1 MLIFLRHGRTPNNA
15 QARLQ
20 GQEDAPLDD
29 VGFAQAAAAGDYIRE
44 RWNIDRVVRSSLTRT
59 AQTADTAGFGELDTR
74 VDDRWAEIEFGTY
87 DNRQIAEVVSEL
99 GASWARDIEFAPPDG
114 ESMGALHR
122 RVGAALD
129 ELRANHVPGQN
140 VLVVSHATPI
150 KSAVVWAMDG
160 PAEMI
165 LRLRISLASIT
176 LVEHGPAGPLLSE
189 FNLRPLPHLA

>member
-29 VGFAQAAAAGDYIRE
+29 VGFAQSRAAGEYIRE
-44 RWNIDRVVRSSLTRT
+44 RWQIDRVVRSSLTRT
-59 AQTADTAGFGELDTR
+59 AQTVEAAGFGDIDTR
-74 VDDRWAEIEFGTY
+74 IDDRWAEIEFGTY
-87 DNRQIAEVVSEL
+87 DNRRIAEVLTEL
-99 GASWARDIEFAPPDG
+99 ASSWASDIEYTPPDG
-114 ESMGALHR
+114 ESMGSLHR
-122 RVGAALD
+122 RVAGALE
-129 ELRANHVPGQN
+129 ELRAGHTPGRN

-150 KSAVVWAMDG
+150 KSAVVWAMGG

-189 FNLRPLPHLA
+189 FNLRPMPHLI